1 MGEKA
6 LASVA
11 KAKTLEAIRDG
22 EAKEA
27 EAVAKNQLAEDA
39 LNQLK
44 ETSSVETARLTA
56 ANEAAKTEAAELN
69 EAIGNI
75 NDQLDDA
82 NTKKKELKGEIM
94 QTMSDTDDIKADTVK
109 VKGAKRKKRM
119 AAFLDDDED
128 SEIPTRAESSDSGSD
143 GSSGSDDQ
151 ADGNSPAKN

>member
-1 MGEKA
+1 MKRTVLQVYLSEPATPPGD
-6 LASVA
+6 SGS
-11 KAKTLEAIRDG
+11 D
-22 EAKEA
+22 A

-94 QTMSDTDDIKADTVK
+94 QTMSDTDDIKADTVM
-109 VKGAKRKKRM
+109 VKGAKKKKKM

-128 SEIPTRAESSDSGSD
+128 DAIPSTADDAIPSTATGMAAALDNEDSE
-143 GSSGSDDQ
+143 Q
-151 ADGNSPAKN
+151 

>member
-1 MGEKA
+1 MG

-11 KAKTLEAIRDG
+11 KAKTLEAIREG

-82 NTKKKELKGEIM
+82 NTMKTM
-94 QTMSDTDDIKADTVK
+94 RFPQPQTMQFPQPQRVWPLLWITKTVKFLPVPKADG
-109 VKGAKRKKRM
+109 KGG
-119 AAFLDDDED
+119 
-128 SEIPTRAESSDSGSD
+128 TSDKGKD
-143 GSSGSDDQ
+143 GKQG
-151 ADGNSPAKN
+151 

>member
-1 MGEKA
+1 MG

-11 KAKTLEAIRDG
+11 KAKTLEAIREG

-94 QTMSDTDDIKADTVK
+94 QTMSDTDDIKADTVM
-109 VKGAKRKKRM
+109 VKGAKKKKKM
-119 AAFLDDDED
+119 AAFLDDDEDDAIPSTAAGMAAALDNKDSED
-128 SEIPTRAESSDSGSD
+128 SEIPTRAESRR
-143 GSSGSDDQ
+143 
-151 ADGNSPAKN
+151 